1 MWIKLALSILFNYVA
16 SLFQK
21 KPPPPKAAGL
31 DDFNIPRS
39 EEGEE
44 AGIIFG
50 TVWIKSPQVVWHGDL
65 RSVAIKD
72 GGGKK

>member
-1 MWIKLALSILFNYVA
+1 MWAKLLLALVFNYISYLLA
-16 SLFQK
+16 P
-21 KPPPPKAAGL
+21 KPKSPKAAGL

-44 AGIIFG
+44 TGIIFG
-50 TVWIKSPQVVWHGDL
+50 TVWIKSPQVVWYGDL